1 MTTTL
6 SRLTAGGL
14 DALILLGVVLCIPIV
29 ILLVGIPIA
38 LVMRLVLELGRLL

>member
-1 MTTTL
+1 MG
-6 SRLTAGGL
+6 RLTARGL
-14 DALILLGVVLCIPIV
+14 DALILLGVVFCIPFV

>member
-1 MTTTL
+1 MG
-6 SRLTAGGL
+6 RLAARGL
-14 DALILLGVVLCIPIV
+14 DALIRLAVVLCIPFV